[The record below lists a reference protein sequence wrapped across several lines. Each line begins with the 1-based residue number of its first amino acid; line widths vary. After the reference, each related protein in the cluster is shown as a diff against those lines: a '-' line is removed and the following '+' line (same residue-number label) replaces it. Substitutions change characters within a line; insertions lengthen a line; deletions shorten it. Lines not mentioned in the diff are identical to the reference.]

1 MANNLGALNKQIL
14 LKLLFLAVLM
24 FGFGYA
30 LVPLYKALC
39 EVTGINVVTSK
50 NNYGVRA
57 YGASKPGNSQVDYSR
72 TITIEFDSNSRGPF
86 AFKPVKNFLEVH
98 PGEVHEIVYEVVN
111 TLDRPVAA
119 QAIPSYAPKTATEFF
134 TKIECFCFQ
143 EQALT
148 PHQIRQMPVV
158 FIVDPNL
165 PKDVKTITL
174 SYTFFETGI
183 PKPVANSK
191 EPKKKASS

>member
-1 MANNLGALNKQIL
+1 
-14 LKLLFLAVLM
+14 M

-57 YGASKPGNSQVDYSR
+57 YGASKPGNTQVDYSR

-98 PGEVHEIVYEVVN
+98 PGEMHEIVYEVVN

-183 PKPVANSK
+183 PKPVAHSK
-191 EPKKKASS
+191 EPKKKVSS

>member
-57 YGASKPGNSQVDYSR
+57 YGASKPGNSQIDYSR

-98 PGEVHEIVYEVVN
+98 PGEMHEIVYEVVN

-191 EPKKKASS
+191 EAKKKASS

>member
-1 MANNLGALNKQIL
+1 MALKHQPIVVKLCL
-14 LKLLFLAVLM
+14 LTAAM

-30 LVPLYKALC
+30 LVPMYQALC
-39 EVTGINVVTSK
+39 KVTGINVVTSK
-50 NNYGVRA
+50 NDYGVRA
-57 YGASKPGNSQVDYSR
+57 FSPNKVGNTQVDYSR
-72 TITIEFDSNSRGPF
+72 KVTIEFDSNSRAPF

-98 PGEVHEIVYEVVN
+98 PGEMHEIVYEVVN

-183 PKPVANSK
+183 PKPVADSK
-191 EPKKKASS
+191 ESKKKASS

>member
-1 MANNLGALNKQIL
+1 MANNLGTLNKQIL
-14 LKLLFLAVLM
+14 LKLLLLAVLM

-57 YGASKPGNSQVDYSR
+57 YGAVKPGNTQVDYSR

-86 AFKPVKNFLEVH
+86 AFKPVKNFMEVH
-98 PGEVHEIVYEVVN
+98 PGEMHEIVYEVVN

-183 PKPVANSK
+183 PKPVAHSK
-191 EPKKKASS
+191 EPKKKVSS